1 MKVLSESR
9 EVITGGYTVI
19 VGHLEGTSKDKK
31 PTDRYWD
38 GSTFAETD
46 TGDVYTLKNGA
57 WEKPTPALEPVPKP
71 AKKPTRK
78 KGKNGT

>member
-31 PTDRYWD
+31 PADRYWD
-38 GSTFAETD
+38 GSTFTETD
-46 TGDVYTLKNGA
+46 TGDVYTLKGGA
-57 WEKPTPALEPVPKP
+57 WEKPMATPEP
-71 AKKPTRK
+71 KKPTRK

>member
-31 PTDRYWD
+31 PADRYWD
-38 GSTFAETD
+38 GSTFTETD
-46 TGDVYTLKNGA
+46 TGDVYTLKGGA
-57 WEKPTPALEPVPKP
+57 WEKSMPALEP
-71 AKKPTRK
+71 KKPTRK

>member
-31 PTDRYWD
+31 PEGRYWD

-46 TGDVYTLKNGA
+46 TGDVYVMKDGK
-57 WEKPTPALEPVPKP
+57 WEKPMPAPEP
-71 AKKPTRK
+71 KKPTRK